1 MTKHQKFDV
10 LPNLDRRSFL
20 VGTAATGLVFGYVGA
35 PAIKDA
41 LAATTANF
49 EPTIWYAIGHDGK
62 VNVTVGKADMGQHI
76 ASTMAQLVAE
86 ELESSW
92 KDMTITLASN
102 DPKYNDPILGAAV
115 TGGSWSTGMNFDTMC
130 RAGAAGRMTLIKAAA
145 DMLGVPEGECYARES
160 RVHHAKSKKS
170 VTYAQIVADGKANKA
185 WSADELK
192 AIKLK
197 TPDQYTKIGQSLPQ
211 LDIPAKTNGTARY
224 GIDASV
230 PDMLYGALALP
241 PVRYGAT
248 VKSVDESAA
257 KKVPGFVKAVVV
269 EDKTATTT
277 GWVVA
282 VANTYEGAK
291 KAAAALKI
299 DWDKGQYANVSD
311 QSIIDESRRL
321 QKEGK
326 EGFFFVKDGDAAAA
340 MEKAAK
346 VIEGEY
352 LTSLNIHAP
361 LEPMNALAMQ
371 KDGVWH
377 IYTGNQFFTRTTIIG
392 SVVAG
397 TDPKNIAMHQHFLGG
412 GFGRRLESDM
422 VVPAIAA
429 SKAVGKPVKLIFTRE
444 DDMQMDFTR
453 PLTYQKVKVGLD
465 GNGKPVAMEHDVI
478 GAWPTAKWGIPAF
491 LTPAVDKQRV
501 GDTVEN
507 LHDSFTVNGADYW
520 YSIPNH
526 TVRNYENKLAQG
538 ATPSGQLRSV
548 APAWTFWAVE
558 STMDEIA
565 HASGEDPVEM
575 RLRLLDGAGA
585 NAGGDKPQNIGGAK
599 RLANALR
606 AAVGRSGY
614 GVTKLGPNEGMGVAC
629 VSSQERSSPT
639 WTACVVHVK
648 VDPKTGEV
656 KLKKVT
662 VAMDVGTVVNPDG
675 VLAQIEGSI
684 FWGTSLAMFEKA
696 SMKDGGIEQRNFD
709 SYTPMRMSQIPEID
723 VSIISNGEPAVGCG
737 EPAVT
742 VIAPAI
748 GNAVFNAV
756 GARVRSLPITAEAV
770 KAAMKT

>member
-1 MTKHQKFDV
+1 MTKHQKING
-10 LPNLDRRSFL
+10 LPHIDRRAFI
-20 VGTAATGLVFGYVGA
+20 VGTAATGLVIGYGVPRIGES
-35 PAIKDA
+35 
-41 LAATTANF
+41 LAAANL
-49 EPTIWYAIGHDGK
+49 ETSQWVAISPDGK
-62 VNVTVGKADMGQHI
+62 VWVTVGKADMGQHI

-92 KDMTITLASN
+92 KDMNIVLASN

-115 TGGSWSTGMNFDTMC
+115 TGGSWSTGMNFDAMC
-130 RAGAAGRMTLIKAAA
+130 RAGAAGRITLIKAAA
-145 DMLGVPEGECYARES
+145 EMLGVPENELQARES
-160 RVHHAKSKKS
+160 RVMHAKSKKS
-170 VTYAQIVADGKANKA
+170 VTLAEIVKSGKANKA
-185 WSADELK
+185 WSPDELK

-197 TPDQYTKIGQSLPQ
+197 TPDQYTKIGRSLPQ
-211 LDIPAKTNGTARY
+211 LDIPSKTNGTAKY
-224 GIDASV
+224 GIDAFV
-230 PDMLYGALALP
+230 PDMLYGKLAIP

-248 VKSVDESAA
+248 VKSVDDSGA
-257 KKVPGFVKAVVV
+257 KKIPGFVKAVTV
-269 EDKTATTT
+269 EDKTATTS

-282 VANTYEGAK
+282 VATSYEAAK

-299 DWDKGQYANVSD
+299 DWDKGPYANVTD

-326 EGFFFVKDGDAAAA
+326 EGFLFVKDGDSAAT

-346 VIEGEY
+346 VIDVEY

-361 LEPMNALAMQ
+361 LEPMNALALQ

-377 IYTGNQFFTRTTIIG
+377 VYTGNQFFTRTTIIG

-429 SKAVGKPVKLIFTRE
+429 SKAVGKPVKLIYARE

-465 GNGKPVAMEHDVI
+465 ANGKPIAMEHDVI
-478 GAWPTAKWGIPAF
+478 GAWPTARWGIPAF
-491 LTPAVDKQRV
+491 LTPAVDRERK
-501 GDTVEN
+501 GDSVEG

-565 HASGEDPVEM
+565 HATGEDPVDM

-585 NAGGDKPQNIGGAK
+585 NAGGDKPQNVGGAK

-614 GVTKLGPNEGMGVAC
+614 GAIKLGANEGMGVAC

-639 WTACVVHVK
+639 WTACVAHVQ
-648 VDPKTGEV
+648 VDPKSGEV
-656 KLKKVT
+656 TLKKVT
-662 VAMDVGTVVNPDG
+662 VAMDVGTIVNPDG
-675 VLAQIEGSI
+675 VRAQIEGSV
-684 FWGTSLAMFEKA
+684 FWGASIALLEKA
-696 SMKDGGIEQRNFD
+696 TMKDGGIEQTNFD
-709 SYTPMRMSQIPEID
+709 GYTPMRMSQIPEID
-723 VSIISNGEPAVGCG
+723 VSIIGNGEPAVGCG

-742 VIAPAI
+742 VIAPAVA
-748 GNAVFNAV
+748 NAVFNAV